1 MAFFI
6 PNFPTNHEEITALL
20 SNYKQLVA
28 VVTAL
33 FAFAT
38 TIIVMPKIVAI
49 SKAKNLTALPGSR
62 TSHKGVVPTLGGVG
76 VFIGLLVTVNIA
88 AILFANYRQ
97 LIDLLVFNAL
107 ILVLLVIGIVDDI
120 MSIRPRKKF
129 MYQLGIASLFII
141 ATNVYIDSFAGL
153 LGIYDIPTVF
163 AMCFSIFVIVLIINA
178 YNLIDGIDGLAG
190 LVGVIVSGF
199 MALAFYLSGN
209 FFYSLISLSLVGAL
223 ISFLIYNF
231 SRRMKIFLGDTGSM
245 VVGFVLAYQVV
256 LYLSLANGNSEAF
269 VFKNAPIF
277 ALALVSYP
285 LFDTLRVMCLRL
297 LNKKSPFLADRNHI
311 HHRLI
316 DLGLAH
322 KYASLAVAFYT
333 LLVTII
339 AVSINSLP
347 INIAFIIMLVV
358 VTCLL
363 LLPFAIHKKEGAW
376 SLRFP
381 KA

>member
-1 MAFFI
+1 MDLI
-6 PNFPTNHEEITALL
+6 PTNHAELMAFLSEYKIFSAAIILL
-20 SNYKQLVA
+20 YSL
-28 VVTAL
+28 VVTM
-33 FAFAT
+33 
-38 TIIVMPKIVAI
+38 IIMPRIVII
-49 SKAKNLTALPGSR
+49 SKKKNLTAQTNSR

-76 VFIGLLVTVNIA
+76 VFTGLILTVNFA
-88 AILFANYRQ
+88 AILFADYEQYVN
-97 LIDLLVFNAL
+97 LSIFNILTLLLLLV
-107 ILVLLVIGIVDDI
+107 GITDDL
-120 MSIRPRKKF
+120 MNTSPRKKF
-129 MYQLGIASLFII
+129 LYQLLISLVFIFG
-141 ATNVYIDSFAGL
+141 TNIHIDSFFGL
-153 LGIYDIPTVF
+153 LGIHDIPNVLASVF
-163 AMCFSIFVIVLIINA
+163 SAFVIVLLINA

-333 LLVTII
+333 LLVTIV

-363 LLPFAIHKKEGAW
+363 LLPFAICKKEGAW

>member
-49 SKAKNLTALPGSR
+49 SKAKSLTALPGSR

-97 LIDLLVFNAL
+97 LIDLLIFNAL
-107 ILVLLVIGIVDDI
+107 ILMLLVIGIVDDI
-120 MSIRPRKKF
+120 MTIRPRKKF

-190 LVGVIVSGF
+190 ALGILISGF
-199 MALAFYLSGN
+199 MAAMFYYSDH
-209 FFYSLISLSLVGAL
+209 FFYSLFSLAMVGAL
-223 ISFLIYNF
+223 VGFLVFNF
-231 SRRMKIFLGDTGSM
+231 SRKRKIFLGDTGSM
-245 VVGFVLAYQVV
+245 VVGFVLAFQV
-256 LYLSLANGNSEAF
+256 LFYLSLGVKHPELK
-269 VFKNAPIF
+269 VFKNAPVV
-277 ALALVSYP
+277 ALALLSYP
-285 LFDTLRVMCLRL
+285 FFDTLRVFFIRVY
-297 LNKKSPFLADRNHI
+297 NKRSPFEADRNHI

-316 DLGLAH
+316 DLGLKH
-322 KYASLAVAFYT
+322 KWAT
-333 LLVTII
+333 LIIATYTII
-339 AVSINSLP
+339 ITSIAFMLNGLP
-347 INIAFIIMLVV
+347 INLAFAILLPAAII
-358 VTCLL
+358 LL
-363 LLPFAIHKKEGAW
+363 MLPFAVKLKIKTP
-376 SLRFP
+376 LTQ
-381 KA
+381 